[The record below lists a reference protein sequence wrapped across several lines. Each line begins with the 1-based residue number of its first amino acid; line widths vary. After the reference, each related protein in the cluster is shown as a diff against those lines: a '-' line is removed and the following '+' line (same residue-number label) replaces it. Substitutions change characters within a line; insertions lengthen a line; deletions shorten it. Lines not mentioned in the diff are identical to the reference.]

1 MDQLRFLAIAACCAA
16 LGACDESPARTAT
29 HSGDLDISR
38 YRETFVENFDRLD
51 ISAWGP
57 GTRWIAHT
65 PWAGD
70 FGDAQFSD
78 PLPNFPFATAST
90 ILRIE
95 ARKEASGKWRS
106 GLISSRD
113 HDGLGGS
120 GFAQQ
125 YGYFEIETKLPKGP
139 GVWPAF
145 WLVGVT
151 KQPRAEID
159 AFEYYGNA
167 PDSYHAN
174 VHVWADDDRKFGDGK
189 IIQIPP
195 GSATEAFNRYGVAI
209 DQDRVTFY
217 FNRKEVWRTPTRP
230 EYRQPMYMLAN
241 LALGAGWPIDKVPNP
256 SFMYIKSITAYRKI
270 SSADPS

>member
-1 MDQLRFLAIAACCAA
+1 MDHRHVFALAA
-16 LGACDESPARTAT
+16 LCAVAAACDESPAEMSAR
-29 HSGDLDISR
+29 GDLDISA
-38 YRETFVENFDRLD
+38 YRQTFSEDFEHFDV
-51 ISAWGP
+51 SAWGP
-57 GTRWIAHT
+57 GSRWIAHT

-78 PLPNFPFATAST
+78 PMPGFPFATAST

-95 ARKEASGKWRS
+95 ARKDPDGKWRS

-125 YGYFEIETKLPKGP
+125 YGYFEIETKLPSGT

-151 KQPRAEID
+151 PKPRAEID

-167 PDSYHAN
+167 PNSYHAN
-174 VHVWADDDRKFGDGK
+174 VHVWADDDSKFGDGK
-189 IIQIPP
+189 IVPIPP
-195 GSATEAFNRYGVAI
+195 GSAADQFNRYGVRI
-209 DQDRVTFY
+209 DHDWVTFF
-217 FNRKEVWRTPTRP
+217 FNRKEVWRSPTRP

-241 LALGAGWPIDKVPNP
+241 LALGSGWPIDKVPNP
-256 SFMYIKSITAYRKI
+256 SFMYIKSIAAYEAR
-270 SSADPS
+270 S

>member
-1 MDQLRFLAIAACCAA
+1 MNHARVLAVLACAA
-16 LGACDESPARTAT
+16 LGACDESPAQTTAT
-29 HSGDLDISR
+29 TNDLDISA
-38 YRETFVENFDRLD
+38 YHKTFVENFEHLD

-57 GTRWIAHT
+57 GTRWTAHT

-70 FGDAQFSD
+70 FGDAKFTD
-78 PLPNFPFATAST
+78 PMPGFPFATAST

-95 ARKEASGKWRS
+95 ARKDAAGQWRS

-125 YGYFEIETKLPKGP
+125 YGYFEIETKLPKGA

-145 WLVGVT
+145 WLVGIT

-159 AFEYYGNA
+159 AFEFYGNA
-167 PDSYHAN
+167 PNSYHAN
-174 VHVWADDDRKFGDGK
+174 VHVWGPDGQSQFGDGK
-189 IIQIPP
+189 IVPIPP
-195 GSATEAFNRYGVAI
+195 GSASDQFNRYGVAI
-209 DQDRVTFY
+209 DKDWVTFF
-217 FNRKEVWRTPTRP
+217 FNRRQVWRSPTRP
-230 EYRQPMYMLAN
+230 EFRQPMYMLAN

-256 SFMYIKSITAYRKI
+256 SFMYIKSITAYARTTP
-270 SSADPS
+270 SDPS